1 MERALLRLGLGA
13 RVVLAVVRPFI
24 HLLAAGQDADGM
36 RAVGRWLH
44 AQLAALLDA
53 VHRGWVGNAYM
64 VV

>member
-1 MERALLRLGLGA
+1 MERALLRLGLVD

-36 RAVGRWLH
+36 RAVGCRLH

-53 VHRGWVGNAYM
+53 VHRGRVGNAYM
-64 VV
+64 GV

>member
-1 MERALLRLGLGA
+1 MERALLRLGLVG
-13 RVVLAVVRPFI
+13 RVVLAVVRPLI

-53 VHRGWVGNAYM
+53 IHGGRVGNAYM
-64 VV
+64 GV